1 MGTRSL
7 ASLRAPALVLFASFF
22 ALAPSP
28 ASAAGANWERWQTTI
43 PGVFD
48 LGGPRSDGLLV
59 AAGSANLYLADPAG
73 NVVPFAQGPGG
84 YHEDPGGEAYLAVSP
99 RARVVGA
106 GCNFARD
113 DVFLLRLH
121 APLGVERVDSAGQ
134 NTGAFADIP
143 GVTSLGGIAF
153 DTTGAFDHRLLATG
167 ASGGKTV
174 VSAIDC
180 YGTVQ
185 VITRSAPST
194 EGGLAVAPE
203 GFGSFGGDLLA
214 PDEYTG
220 RIYAIAPDGSVA
232 TVAQPALPTGGDI
245 GVESLGFVPA
255 GFMEGGEVYYADRKT
270 PNNAHPGT
278 DAVLRLS
285 SAYLSAAGV
294 RDGDLLA
301 ATEGGATLIAVH
313 CDATCS
319 VITVV
324 ATQTTSHGEGH
335 IVFTVEKTV
344 PSPIP
349 SPTMKAAP
357 KTTPS
362 RSSDTATNA
371 VIATA
376 IVIALVALVL
386 ALGVPRRRT

>member
-1 MGTRSL
+1 
-7 ASLRAPALVLFASFF
+7 
-22 ALAPSP
+22 
-28 ASAAGANWERWQTTI
+28 
-43 PGVFD
+43 
-48 LGGPRSDGLLV
+48 
-59 AAGSANLYLADPAG
+59 
-73 NVVPFAQGPGG
+73 

-99 RARVVGA
+99 GARVVAA

-121 APLGVERVDSAGQ
+121 APLGVERVDAAGQ
-134 NTGAFADIP
+134 NTGAYIDIP
-143 GVTSLGGIAF
+143 GVTSLGGIAI

-174 VSAIDC
+174 VSAVDC
-180 YGTVQ
+180 YGGVQ

-232 TVAQPALPTGGDI
+232 TVARPSLPTGGDI

-255 GFMEGGEVYYADRKT
+255 GFLRGGEVYYADRKT
-270 PNNAHPGT
+270 PNNAHAGT

-285 SAYLSAAGV
+285 SSDLSAAGV

-324 ATQTTSHGEGH
+324 ATPTASHGEGH
-335 IVFTVEKTV
+335 IVFTVDKTV

-349 SPTMKAAP
+349 GPAVQPTHIT
-357 KTTPS
+357 TTPS
-362 RSSDTATNA
+362 RSSVTATNA
-371 VIATA
+371 IIATA

>member
-1 MGTRSL
+1 VL
-7 ASLRAPALVLFASFF
+7 LRAPALLLFATFL

-28 ASAAGANWERWQTTI
+28 ASASGATWERWQTV

-48 LGGPRSDGLLV
+48 LGGPRSDGSLV
-59 AAGSANLYLADPAG
+59 VAGSANLYLADPKG
-73 NVVPFAQGPGG
+73 NVTPYAQGPGG
-84 YHEDPGGEAYLAVSP
+84 YHEDPGGEAYLAVS
-99 RARVVGA
+99 RGARVVGA

-113 DVFLLRLH
+113 DAFLLRLH
-121 APLGVERVDSAGQ
+121 APLGVERVDAAGQ
-134 NTGAFADIP
+134 NTGAYVDIP

-153 DTTGAFDHRLLATG
+153 DTSGAFDHRLLATG

-180 YGTVQ
+180 FGNVQ

-232 TVAQPALPTGGDI
+232 TVVRPSLPTGGDI

-255 GFMEGGEVYYADRKT
+255 GFMSGGEVYYADRKT

-278 DAVLRLS
+278 DALLRLS

-301 ATEGGATLIAVH
+301 ATEGGATLIGVH

-324 ATQTTSHGEGH
+324 GTPTTSHGEGH
-335 IVFTVEKTV
+335 IVFTVDKTA

-349 SPTMKAAP
+349 SPTAQPTHVA
-357 KTTPS
+357 TTPP
-362 RSSDTATNA
+362 RSSVTATNA
-371 VIATA
+371 IIATA

>member
-1 MGTRSL
+1 VGIRSF
-7 ASLRAPALVLFASFF
+7 ASLRAPALVLFATFF

-28 ASAAGANWERWQTTI
+28 ANAAGANWERWQTI

-59 AAGSANLYLADPAG
+59 VAGSANLYLADRAG

-134 NTGAFADIP
+134 NTGAYADIP
-143 GVTSLGGIAF
+143 SVTSLGGIAF

-174 VSAIDC
+174 VAAIDC

-255 GFMEGGEVYYADRKT
+255 GFMQGGEVYYADRKT

-319 VITVV
+319 MITVV

-335 IVFTVEKTV
+335 VVFTVDKTA

-349 SPTMKAAP
+349 IVQPTHVT
-357 KTTPS
+357 TTPS
-362 RSSDTATNA
+362 RSSVTATNA
-371 VIATA
+371 IIATA
-376 IVIALVALVL
+376 IVIGLVALVL
-386 ALGVPRRRT
+386 TLGVPRRRT